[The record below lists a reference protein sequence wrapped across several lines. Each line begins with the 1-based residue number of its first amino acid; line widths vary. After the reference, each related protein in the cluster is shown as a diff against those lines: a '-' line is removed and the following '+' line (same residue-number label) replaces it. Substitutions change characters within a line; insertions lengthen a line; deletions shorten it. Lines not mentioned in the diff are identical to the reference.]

1 MTGSDAVLLG
11 QYRGF
16 SMVLAYDGRSNEY
29 RITLKGTLSHTVT
42 LGADVFGNIT
52 RLDNALENLAGS
64 LQAEQNSLEETKT
77 QLENARTEL
86 AAPFA
91 REEELAEKTARLKE
105 LNILLNMDEKDK
117 TPRRGRGC
125 ACPEGCGAGTVKED
139 TMTNEELNTRLYE
152 KMFAEQE
159 QFRDWLLS
167 QPPAEILNHAY
178 EYTVRE
184 DILMSLEYND
194 LEDSQARALLKSG
207 KPLKQIF
214 ERWEDKETSHMEN
227 IWDTVQEQAKAAEA
241 KQKAKAQKE
250 R

>member
-1 MTGSDAVLLG
+1 
-11 QYRGF
+11 
-16 SMVLAYDGRSNEY
+16 
-29 RITLKGTLSHTVT
+29 
-42 LGADVFGNIT
+42 
-52 RLDNALENLAGS
+52 
-64 LQAEQNSLEETKT
+64 
-77 QLENARTEL
+77 
-86 AAPFA
+86 
-91 REEELAEKTARLKE
+91 
-105 LNILLNMDEKDK
+105 
-117 TPRRGRGC
+117 
-125 ACPEGCGAGTVKED
+125 
-139 TMTNEELNTRLYE
+139 MTNEELNTRLYE

-159 QFRDWLLS
+159 RFRDWLLS

-214 ERWEDKETSHMEN
+214 ERWEDKETSHMEK
-227 IWDTVQEQAKAAEA
+227 IWDTVQEQAEAAEA

>member
-1 MTGSDAVLLG
+1 
-11 QYRGF
+11 
-16 SMVLAYDGRSNEY
+16 
-29 RITLKGTLSHTVT
+29 
-42 LGADVFGNIT
+42 
-52 RLDNALENLAGS
+52 
-64 LQAEQNSLEETKT
+64 
-77 QLENARTEL
+77 
-86 AAPFA
+86 
-91 REEELAEKTARLKE
+91 
-105 LNILLNMDEKDK
+105 
-117 TPRRGRGC
+117 
-125 ACPEGCGAGTVKED
+125 
-139 TMTNEELNTRLYE
+139 MTNEELNTRLYE

-159 QFRDWLLS
+159 QFLDWLLS

-214 ERWEDKETSHMEN
+214 ERWENQETSYMDTV
-227 IWDTVQEQAKAAEA
+227 WDTVQEQARAAEA

>member
-1 MTGSDAVLLG
+1 
-11 QYRGF
+11 
-16 SMVLAYDGRSNEY
+16 
-29 RITLKGTLSHTVT
+29 
-42 LGADVFGNIT
+42 
-52 RLDNALENLAGS
+52 
-64 LQAEQNSLEETKT
+64 
-77 QLENARTEL
+77 
-86 AAPFA
+86 
-91 REEELAEKTARLKE
+91 
-105 LNILLNMDEKDK
+105 
-117 TPRRGRGC
+117 
-125 ACPEGCGAGTVKED
+125 
-139 TMTNEELNTRLYE
+139 MTNEELNTRLYE

-167 QPPAEILNHAY
+167 QPPAEILNHVY

-207 KPLKQIF
+207 KPLKRIF

-227 IWDTVQEQAKAAEA
+227 IWDTVQEQAEAAEA

>member
-1 MTGSDAVLLG
+1 
-11 QYRGF
+11 
-16 SMVLAYDGRSNEY
+16 MVLAYDGRSNEY

-117 TPRRGRGC
+117 TLLDDTPDEARMC
-125 ACPEGCGAGTVKED
+125 LPEGCGAGTVKED

-214 ERWEDKETSHMEN
+214 ERWENQETSYMDTV
-227 IWDTVQEQAKAAEA
+227 WDTVQEQARAAEA

>member
-1 MTGSDAVLLG
+1 
-11 QYRGF
+11 
-16 SMVLAYDGRSNEY
+16 
-29 RITLKGTLSHTVT
+29 
-42 LGADVFGNIT
+42 
-52 RLDNALENLAGS
+52 
-64 LQAEQNSLEETKT
+64 
-77 QLENARTEL
+77 
-86 AAPFA
+86 
-91 REEELAEKTARLKE
+91 
-105 LNILLNMDEKDK
+105 
-117 TPRRGRGC
+117 
-125 ACPEGCGAGTVKED
+125 
-139 TMTNEELNTRLYE
+139 MTNEELNTRLYE

-159 QFRDWLLS
+159 RFRDWLLS

-214 ERWEDKETSHMEN
+214 ERWENQETSYMDAVWN
-227 IWDTVQEQAKAAEA
+227 TVQEQAKAAEA

>member
-1 MTGSDAVLLG
+1 
-11 QYRGF
+11 
-16 SMVLAYDGRSNEY
+16 
-29 RITLKGTLSHTVT
+29 
-42 LGADVFGNIT
+42 
-52 RLDNALENLAGS
+52 
-64 LQAEQNSLEETKT
+64 
-77 QLENARTEL
+77 
-86 AAPFA
+86 
-91 REEELAEKTARLKE
+91 
-105 LNILLNMDEKDK
+105 
-117 TPRRGRGC
+117 
-125 ACPEGCGAGTVKED
+125 
-139 TMTNEELNTRLYE
+139 MTNEELNTRLYE

-167 QPPAEILNHAY
+167 QPAAEILNHAY

-214 ERWEDKETSHMEN
+214 ERWENQETSYMDTV
-227 IWDTVQEQAKAAEA
+227 WDTVQEQAKAAEA